1 MGTYFDTSALI
12 AAMVQEEEHHSAALK
27 ALAGAA
33 DGFTST
39 HAIAE
44 TFATLTSGRLQVQLT
59 PAEAA
64 QVIDANV
71 IQRLRVVDIGLSD
84 YQQAIRNSQTVGAR
98 GGAIFDMLH
107 LQAARRGSANRILT
121 INVRHFQAF
130 APDLKNI
137 ISLP

>member
-1 MGTYFDTSALI
+1 
-12 AAMVQEEEHHSAALK
+12 MVEEEEHHGAALT
-27 ALAGAA
+27 ALASSV

-44 TFATLTSGRLQVQLT
+44 TFATLTSGRLEVQLT

-64 QVIDANV
+64 QVIDANI
-71 IQRLRVVDIGLSD
+71 IQRLQVVGLGLSD
-84 YQQAIRNSQTVGAR
+84 YRQAMRTSQMVGAR

-107 LQAARRGSANRILT
+107 LQAARRGSAKRILT
-121 INVRHFQAF
+121 INVRHFQVF
-130 APDLKNI
+130 APDLKSI

>member
-1 MGTYFDTSALI
+1 
-12 AAMVQEEEHHSAALK
+12 MVEEEEHHGAALK
-27 ALAGAA
+27 ALAGSA

-44 TFATLTSGRLQVQLT
+44 TFATLTSGRLEVQLT

-64 QVIDANV
+64 QVIDANI
-71 IQRLRVVDIGLSD
+71 IQRLQVVELGLSD
-84 YQQAIRNSQTVGAR
+84 YQQAMRHSQTVGAR

-107 LQAARRGSANRILT
+107 LQAARRGAAKRIFT
-121 INVRHFQAF
+121 INVRHFQIF
-130 APDLKNI
+130 APDLKGI

>member
-1 MGTYFDTSALI
+1 
-12 AAMVQEEEHHSAALK
+12 MVEEEEHHGAALK
-27 ALAGAA
+27 ALAGSA

-44 TFATLTSGRLQVQLT
+44 TFATLTSGRLEVQLT

-71 IQRLRVVDIGLSD
+71 IRRLQVVDLGLSD
-84 YQQAIRNSQTVGAR
+84 YQQAMRNSQTVGAR

-107 LQAARRGSANRILT
+107 LEAARRGAAKRILT
-121 INVRHFQAF
+121 LNVRHFQIF
-130 APDLKNI
+130 APDLKSI
-137 ISLP
+137 ISAP

>member
-1 MGTYFDTSALI
+1 
-12 AAMVQEEEHHSAALK
+12 MVEEEEHHGEALQ
-27 ALAGAA
+27 ALAGST

-44 TFATLTSGRLQVQLT
+44 TFATLTSGRLEVQLT

-64 QVIDANV
+64 QVIDANI
-71 IQRLRVVDIGLSD
+71 IQRLQVVGLGLSD
-84 YQQAIRNSQTVGAR
+84 YRQAMRTSQMVGAR

-107 LQAARRGSANRILT
+107 LQAARRGSAKRILT
-121 INVRHFQAF
+121 INVRHFQVF
-130 APDLKNI
+130 APDLKSI